1 MIHHL
6 AVKEDTEEIRQLFY
20 FIDKNNDGKLQF
32 DEFVEGFKVVNQ
44 KEKDKDMIKVL
55 KFIDQGKVGFLEYEG
70 LL

>member
-6 AVKEDTEEIRQLFY
+6 AVKDDTEEIRQLFY